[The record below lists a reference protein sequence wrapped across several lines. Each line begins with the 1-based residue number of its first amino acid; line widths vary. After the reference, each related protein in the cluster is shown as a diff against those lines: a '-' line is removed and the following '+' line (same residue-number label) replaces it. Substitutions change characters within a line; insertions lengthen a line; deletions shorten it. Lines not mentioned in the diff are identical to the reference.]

1 MTVTP
6 PRAVWRTLQ
15 AALPAFESGPHT
27 SEAVGPQLREFG
39 ALAALQTRPR
49 LSGGTLP
56 AKLTIPLYG
65 GLNVRQVSPT
75 SAWLPRM
82 VMLVSE
88 FHPDSCVV
96 AEVRASPNH
105 GERKIAGAP
114 DMLVLHY
121 TGVLENKE
129 ALAKL
134 CSPNSEVSAH
144 YLVLEDGHIVQCVP
158 EAKRAWH
165 AGVSSWA
172 GETDIN
178 SCSIGIEIANPGH
191 EYLYPA
197 FPKRQIA
204 AVTAL
209 CRAIQ
214 TRYRI

>member
-1 MTVTP
+1 
-6 PRAVWRTLQ
+6 
-15 AALPAFESGPHT
+15 
-27 SEAVGPQLREFG
+27 
-39 ALAALQTRPR
+39 
-49 LSGGTLP
+49 
-56 AKLTIPLYG
+56 
-65 GLNVRQVSPT
+65 
-75 SAWLPRM
+75 
-82 VMLVSE
+82 MLVSE

-191 EYLYPA
+191 DYLYPA

-204 AVTAL
+204 AVTAAI
-209 CRAIQ
+209 CR
-214 TRYRI
+214 RGNSG